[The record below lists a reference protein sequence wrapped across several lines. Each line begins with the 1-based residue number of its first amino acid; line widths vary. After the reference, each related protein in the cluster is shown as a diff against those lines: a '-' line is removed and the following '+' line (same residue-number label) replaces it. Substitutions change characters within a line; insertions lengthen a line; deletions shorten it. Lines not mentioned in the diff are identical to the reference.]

1 VEIIK
6 GVFLII
12 LGGALVIGG
21 VAAEITWLGIC
32 FGSVIIGV
40 ILLFVSPPVL
50 FFPWALL
57 GNAGIVLFVAGVGLI
72 LNDSENK
79 N

>member
-1 VEIIK
+1 MEIVK
-6 GVFLII
+6 GLFLII

-21 VAAEITWLGIC
+21 IAAEIAWLGIC

-40 ILLFVSPPVL
+40 ILLFVSPPIL

-57 GNAGIVLFVAGVGLI
+57 GGSGVALFVTGVGLI
-72 LNDSENK
+72 LINAENE